1 MRAWVC
7 VLACAIVL
15 SGCSRTVR
23 DVSARTPAR
32 TAVRT
37 PPPPLTGV
45 AETMRRQVLN
55 AVDAGDGDVR
65 LREWRRALASDP
77 GNLEARLALARYYHQ
92 TGFPDIGIEH
102 LRLAAAR
109 FPESA
114 DVAIQLARA
123 LHAAGGTSEAI
134 RALEGFEA
142 VHPGASW
149 IVVSWLALLHD
160 AAGNYPAGEARHRE
174 AVARH
179 SDSGVLYNNLG
190 YNLLLQRRYAEAV
203 APLRRALEL
212 ERGSAV
218 ARGNLAV
225 ALAAQPSA
233 ALQEWETLMDRAS
246 AHNNLAAVLIERGEL
261 ESARRELDIALKYN
275 RGHPAALSNLQ
286 LVSDLDGFS
295 ASVPAAAFQSAW
307 SKFVR
312 TLSLVFIGPEPS
324 QPAKQGPEA
333 VKSQRVASIGAGN

>member
-1 MRAWVC
+1 MKAVAVG
-7 VLACAIVL
+7 VLIGALLL
-15 SGCSRTVR
+15 SACSRTVR
-23 DVSARTPAR
+23 DVSVRTP
-32 TAVRT
+32 VRT

-45 AETMRRQVLN
+45 ADTMRRQVLN

-65 LREWRRALASDP
+65 LREWRRALTSDP

-92 TGFPDIGIEH
+92 IGFPEIGLEH

-109 FPESA
+109 FPDSA
-114 DVAIQLARA
+114 DVTVQLARA
-123 LHAAGGTSEAI
+123 LHAAGGTPEAI
-134 RALEGFEA
+134 GVLEGFEA
-142 VHPGASW
+142 GHPGASW

-160 AAGNYPAGEARHRE
+160 ASGAYDAGEVRHRE
-174 AVARH
+174 AVTRH
-179 SDSGVLYNNLG
+179 PDSGVLYNNLG
-190 YNLLLQRRYAEAV
+190 YNLLLQRKYAEAV
-203 APLRRALEL
+203 VPLRRALEL

-233 ALQEWETLMDRAS
+233 ALHEWETLMDRAS
-246 AHNNLAAVLIERGEL
+246 AHNNLAAALIERGEL
-261 ESARRELDIALKYN
+261 ESARRELDVALKHN

-286 LVSDLDGFS
+286 LVSELDGFS

-312 TLSLVFIGPEPS
+312 TLSLVFIGPEP
-324 QPAKQGPEA
+324 GTEA
-333 VKSQRVASIGAGN
+333 IKSQRATPAGGGGN